1 MVQKSKGPRRRTRNL
16 LKLKAREK
24 TPITRYLK
32 EFEIGN
38 NVLIDPTQ
46 SSPKGMPFRRFFG
59 RTGVIT
65 EKRGKSYIVKIKD
78 GKKEK
83 KLIARP
89 EHLKAI

>member
-16 LKLKAREK
+16 LQRRVREK
-24 TPITRYLK
+24 TPITRYLQ

-38 NVLIDPTQ
+38 KVLIDPNP

-59 RTGVIT
+59 QSGSIVG
-65 EKRGKSYIVKIKD
+65 KRGKSYIVKIKD

-83 KLIARP
+83 ELIARP
-89 EHLKAI
+89 EHLKAV

>member
-1 MVQKSKGPRRRTRNL
+1 
-16 LKLKAREK
+16 
-24 TPITRYLK
+24 
-32 EFEIGN
+32 
-38 NVLIDPTQ
+38 LIDPTP
-46 SSPKGMPFRRFFG
+46 SSSNGRPFRRFFG

-83 KLIARP
+83 ELITRP

>member
-16 LKLKAREK
+16 LKIRAGEK
-24 TPITRYLK
+24 TPITRYLQ
-32 EFEIGN
+32 EFEIGSK
-38 NVLIDPTQ
+38 VLIDPTP
-46 SSPKGMPFRRFFG
+46 SSLKGMPFRRFFG
-59 RTGVIT
+59 RAGTIS

-83 KLIARP
+83 ELISRP

>member
-38 NVLIDPTQ
+38 NVVIDPTP